1 MPLLPSGLGPL
12 RLGRPAGRAVSLS
25 YALVTPARDEA
36 RNLER
41 LAGCLE
47 RQTVQ
52 PHEWVIVDDG
62 SVDGTAEVARALAA
76 RHAYVTVLESPG
88 AAAKGGPLAA
98 GRRAGRDIVAFKTG
112 LARLSHRPDVV
123 LKLDADVSFEPDFFE
138 RMLAAFEADPA
149 LGIAGGTCYELDGD
163 RWRPYRVTGGHVR
176 GATRAY
182 RWACLQAVSPT
193 EERIGWEAVEEAR
206 AALRGWRT
214 RSLTELSFLH
224 HRALGARDGAR
235 RAWVAQGHLAHYLGY
250 RLSFML
256 LKLTSQRE
264 PAPSPGANLWA
275 YREAAAR
282 REPRHPDTAV
292 RAFWRREQS
301 LRRVPGRVRE
311 ALGRAG

>member
-1 MPLLPSGLGPL
+1 M
-12 RLGRPAGRAVSLS
+12 SLS

-52 PHEWVIVDDG
+52 PQEWLIVDDG
-62 SVDGTAEVARALAA
+62 SVDGTAEVAHALAA
-76 RHAYVTVLESPG
+76 RHAYVIVHDSPG
-88 AAAKGGPLAA
+88 AETREGPLAA
-98 GRRAGRDIVAFKTG
+98 GRRAGRDIVAFKVG
-112 LARLSHRPDVV
+112 LARLSRRPDVV

-138 RMLAAFEADPA
+138 RMLAAFEADPT

-182 RWACLQAVSPT
+182 RWACLEAVSPI

-206 AALRGWRT
+206 AALKGWRT
-214 RSLTELSFLH
+214 RSLPELPFLH

-235 RAWVAQGHLAHYLGY
+235 RAWVSQGHLAHYLGY
-250 RLSFML
+250 RPSFML
-256 LKLTSQRE
+256 LKIAFRLVRE
-264 PAPSPGANLWA
+264 PAAVAMLWG
-275 YREAAAR
+275 YVEALAQ
-282 REPRHPDTAV
+282 REPRHPDAAV
-292 RAFWRREQS
+292 RAFWRSEQS
-301 LRRVPGRVRE
+301 LRRVPGRMRE
-311 ALGRAG
+311 ALGLDG

>member
-1 MPLLPSGLGPL
+1 M
-12 RLGRPAGRAVSLS
+12 SLS

-52 PHEWVIVDDG
+52 PQEWVIVDDG
-62 SVDGTAEVARALAA
+62 SVDGTAVFARAFAA
-76 RHAYVTVLESPG
+76 RHSYVTVLESPG

-206 AALRGWRT
+206 AALQGWRT
-214 RSLTELSFLH
+214 RSLTELPFLH

-256 LKLTSQRE
+256 LKIAFRLVRE
-264 PAPSPGANLWA
+264 PAAVAMLWG
-275 YREAAAR
+275 YVEALVR
-282 REPRHPDTAV
+282 REPRHPDAAV

-311 ALGRAG
+311 ALGRTG